1 MQGCIAFIQEDNKKT
16 QVKEWLYRKNFNE
29 EFNYGFGFPCS
40 DICEMCDLLKV
51 AIDSTESE
59 MERHTLQVELS
70 THQKKA
76 AQGYQSLRL
85 DTKYSRTDTNSLVLA
100 I

>member
-1 MQGCIAFIQEDNKKT
+1 MN
-16 QVKEWLYRKNFNE
+16 EWLYRKNFNE

-70 THQKKA
+70 T